1 MMRPEQQHIIKYNHI
16 IMAGKISFLLTVFL
30 LAALVIVPA
39 AAGDVMEKV
48 EAGDIIVIPLVDE
61 YNLDLSGLRVINQ
74 IIQGEMIVHSRYFWP
89 FMSKIDIIL
98 TWDEHFGDLE
108 LYVYKPGDNFV
119 GHYTDL

>member
-1 MMRPEQQHIIKYNHI
+1 MRPEQQHIIKYNHI